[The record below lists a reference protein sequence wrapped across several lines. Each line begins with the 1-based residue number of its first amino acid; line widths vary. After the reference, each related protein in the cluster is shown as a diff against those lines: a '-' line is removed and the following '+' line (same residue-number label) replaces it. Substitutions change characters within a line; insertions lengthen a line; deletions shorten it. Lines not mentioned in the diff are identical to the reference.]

1 MVYDLVIVGAG
12 AGGLTCAL
20 YSVRYGLST
29 AVVSKDFGGLTATA
43 DEIMNWPGTYSIS
56 GMKLMQDMQEQVKKN
71 GAELK
76 YGNVSKITKEGDKF
90 IVETDSEKL
99 EAKRVVFAT
108 GTEHKHLGVPG
119 EKEFRGKGVSY
130 CATCDGP
137 FFKDKVIGVVG
148 GGNSALTAALL
159 LARYGKKVY
168 IIYRQSKFFR
178 AEKHWVDEVEKSDK
192 IECLHDEEVV
202 EIKGD
207 KFVNK
212 LILKSGKELD
222 ADGVFIEIGLYPIV
236 DVVKDIVELEEGYI
250 KVDKRQET
258 SLKGLYA
265 VGDVTT
271 NSNEFK
277 QIVTAC
283 GEGAVAANSVYDDL
297 SRSN

>member
-130 CATCDGP
+130 CATCDAA
-137 FFKDKVIGVVG
+137 FYKDAVVAIVG
-148 GGNSALTAALL
+148 GSDSACSAATMLRQF
-159 LARYGKKVY
+159 AKKVY
-168 IIYRQSKFFR
+168 VI
-178 AEKHWVDEVEKSDK
+178 
-192 IECLHDEEVV
+192 
-202 EIKGD
+202 
-207 KFVNK
+207 
-212 LILKSGKELD
+212 
-222 ADGVFIEIGLYPIV
+222 
-236 DVVKDIVELEEGYI
+236 
-250 KVDKRQET
+250 
-258 SLKGLYA
+258 
-265 VGDVTT
+265 
-271 NSNEFK
+271 
-277 QIVTAC
+277 
-283 GEGAVAANSVYDDL
+283 
-297 SRSN
+297 